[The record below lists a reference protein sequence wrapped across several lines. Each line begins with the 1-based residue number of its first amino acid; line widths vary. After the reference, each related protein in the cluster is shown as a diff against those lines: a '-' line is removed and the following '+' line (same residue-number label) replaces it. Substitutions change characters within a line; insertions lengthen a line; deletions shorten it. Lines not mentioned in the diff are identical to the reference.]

1 MTKEKIIRARI
12 TSEDNK
18 KFIERVEKTNLS
30 KSEFIRQSVLTSKI
44 NDMDILR
51 ELYFE
56 LKKEGGNLNQLARQL
71 NQYEPPAENKI
82 EADLREL
89 NKIYREIKKIIIE
102 LY

>member
-18 KFIERVEKTNLS
+18 KFIERVKKTNLS
-30 KSEFIRQSVLTSKI
+30 KSDFIRQSVLTSKI
-44 NDMDILR
+44 NDKEILKKI
-51 ELYFE
+51 YFE

-71 NQYEPPAENKI
+71 NQYEPPAANKI
-82 EADLREL
+82 ESDLREL
-89 NKIYREIKKIIIE
+89 NKIYREIKKLIIE